1 MASKRARRCCIALIV
16 VLALYATYRLTLY
29 LMVQA
34 RLNEIRKQGYPATL
48 AELDKWYP
56 QPPPGE
62 NAADQYL
69 DAFRH
74 FAPAGGVHRGRPL
87 PEEGEDETIVPP
99 CAEVL
104 HFRRVDTNE
113 VAAVASNADA
123 LALLHAIQ
131 PMKACRYPID
141 FSVANEHR
149 RMPHLNPIRHADEFL
164 TTEAMMRADEGKI
177 DAAVVSLEDSVK
189 LAQSLANEPL
199 IISQVVRFYCN
210 RRNIGV
216 LERLLSRTG
225 LPDDAL
231 VRLAPAFISIDN
243 PACIR
248 RAIIG
253 ERCDT
258 VNTIQHMFTFIPLW
272 DFIGF
277 QDRFLLAYLDQSGR
291 LLDAAHGD
299 YPAGLDVANSLE
311 ERFDDSI
318 QADASALVAGL
329 AGISTRDAE
338 MCADSRCA
346 VTALCVERY
355 RLSHGE
361 LPHKLDELVPLYLKT
376 VPTDPFDGQPL
387 RYRKLANGYV
397 VYSVCKDGHDD
408 GGDELKD
415 ITFTVER

>member
-1 MASKRARRCCIALIV
+1 MV
-16 VLALYATYRLTLY
+16 VLALYATYRGTLH

-34 RLNEIRKQGYPATL
+34 KLKEIRRRGYPATL
-48 AELDKWYP
+48 AELDKWYA

-74 FAPAGGVHRGRPL
+74 FAPQPKGAGGGHRGRPL
-87 PEEGEDETIVPP
+87 PEEEDETIIPP
-99 CAEVL
+99 CAQVL
-104 HFRRVDTNE
+104 HFRRLDTNE

-123 LALLHAIQ
+123 LALLHAVQ

-141 FSVANEHR
+141 FTVANEHR
-149 RMPHLNPIRHADEFL
+149 HMPHLNPIRKADRFL

-216 LERLLSRTG
+216 LERLLSKTA

-231 VRLAPAFISIDN
+231 VRLAPAFTSIDN
-243 PACIR
+243 PAYIR
-248 RAIIG
+248 RAMIG

-258 VNTIQHMFTFIPLW
+258 VNTIQHMFTFSTLW
-272 DFIGF
+272 DFIGL

-299 YPAGLDVANSLE
+299 YPAGLDVAHSLE

-318 QADASALVAGL
+318 QADASAFVAGL

-346 VTALCVERY
+346 VAALGVERY
-355 RLSHGE
+355 RLAHGE
-361 LPHKLDELVPLYLKT
+361 LPQKLDELVPLYLKT